1 MAIKQASDNRP
12 TPNMTTPAERR
23 SRALELRKMGLTYQ
37 SIGKALGVSAT
48 QARRDVK
55 RTLKKRGKHDQNHV
69 AEQRQLEL
77 ERVEMVLT
85 SLAIKV
91 RDGDTAAIDRWL
103 KASDIRRRLLGLDA
117 DKDTATT
124 PQIKFLDLSIEQS

>member
-1 MAIKQASDNRP
+1 MAVKQESDNRP
-12 TPNMTTPAERR
+12 TPNTTTPAERR
-23 SRALELRKMGLTYQ
+23 SKALELRKMGLTYQ
-37 SIGKALGVSAT
+37 SIGQVLGVSAT

-55 RTLKKRGKHDQNHV
+55 RTLQKRVKHDQSHV

-85 SLAIKV
+85 SLASKV

-117 DKDTATT
+117 DKDTAAT